1 MSVARRIALVAMV
14 AGSLAI
20 LSAAPAHA
28 QACPTN
34 PSGGTWLRQ
43 TAEDGSTPGGSILR
57 QPTIHPGWQTWFGT
71 FAASRY
77 ASSIASRPSDL
88 GSMLAVARLSNGR
101 R

>member
-1 MSVARRIALVAMV
+1 MSVARQVALVAMI

-20 LSAAPAHA
+20 LTAASAHA

-43 TAEDGSTPGGSILR
+43 TAEDGSSPGGVIAR
-57 QPTIHPGWQTWFGT
+57 QPTIHPGWQTWLGT

-77 ASSIASRPSDL
+77 ASSVAARPSERS
-88 GSMLAVARLSNGR
+88 SMLAVSRRSNGQR
-101 R
+101 

>member
-1 MSVARRIALVAMV
+1 MSVARRVALVAMV

-20 LSAAPAHA
+20 LSAASAHA

-43 TAEDGSTPGGSILR
+43 TAEDGSGFGGVILR

-71 FAASRY
+71 YAASRY
-77 ASSIASRPSDL
+77 AASVASRPSDL
-88 GSMLAVARLSNGR
+88 GSMLAVSRRSNGR

>member
-1 MSVARRIALVAMV
+1 MSVARKFALVAMV

-20 LSAAPAHA
+20 LTAASAHA
-28 QACPTN
+28 QASPGN

-43 TAEDGSTPGGSILR
+43 TAEEGSTPGGMISR
-57 QPTIHPGWQTWFGT
+57 QLTIHPGWQTWFGT

-77 ASSIASRPSDL
+77 ASSVASRPSDV
-88 GSMLAVARLSNGR
+88 GSLLAVARRSNGR